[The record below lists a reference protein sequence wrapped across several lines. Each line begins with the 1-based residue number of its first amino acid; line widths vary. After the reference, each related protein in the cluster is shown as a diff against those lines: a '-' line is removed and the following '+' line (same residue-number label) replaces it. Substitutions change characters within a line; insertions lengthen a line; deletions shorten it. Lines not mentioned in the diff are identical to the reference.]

1 LIGLQE
7 IDLGWPVLTP
17 STVVNTT
24 LEPETP
30 ASKASSSTSARST
43 IELSWDDIRAR
54 PRRAGAATP
63 KKHAWKYLAGLPK
76 SSYYPELYPFFAYRS
91 CPVPE
96 TIPPLPKPADGDF
109 WQHSGQQRHRLRGR
123 TDAVDTLGSSWPPEY
138 GDDAFMFAVAGGAQS
153 WVASPWPSS
162 DEEASTPHQFQT
174 NDDVDVFGLS
184 AWRSDCESAC
194 EEMSPSVE
202 RQASPWPTASEEAL
216 LSDELPTTDG
226 VDAFGL
232 SLWPTAASDEE
243 VLISAERTEPKQL
256 EQKEQKEQKL
266 AATTSICS
274 VHSWSKLYYYLFKI
288 LLLLFV
294 LFLLILLS
302 LLAYC
307 LKFFCFFFLLF
318 YLLLF
323 FFFVL
328 LLLLCTDVIGVIE

>member
-1 LIGLQE
+1 MQE
-7 IDLGWPVLTP
+7 SDLGWPVLTP
-17 STVVNTT
+17 STVVSTT
-24 LEPETP
+24 QEPETP
-30 ASKASSSTSARST
+30 AIKASSSTAARST

-63 KKHAWKYLAGLPK
+63 KQHTWKYLAGLPK

-109 WQHSGQQRHRLRGR
+109 WQHSGQQRQRLQGR

-138 GDDAFMFAVAGGAQS
+138 GDDAFMFAGAGGAQS

-162 DEEASTPHQFQT
+162 DDEASTPDQFQT
-174 NDDVDVFGLS
+174 NDDVDAFGLS
-184 AWRSDCESAC
+184 PWRSDCESG
-194 EEMSPSVE
+194 EEMSTSVE

-256 EQKEQKEQKL
+256 EQKEQKL

-274 VHSWSKLYYYLFKI
+274 VYSWSKFCYADIITFLKF
-288 LLLLFV
+288 LLLLFLV
-294 LFLLILLS
+294 
-302 LLAYC
+302 
-307 LKFFCFFFLLF
+307 F
-318 YLLLF
+318 Y
-323 FFFVL
+323 
-328 LLLLCTDVIGVIE
+328 